1 MIRETKN
8 NELVINLDGS
18 DGNAFALMGS
28 AKRLAREIG
37 YASDEVD
44 VMLGKMTRGNYIN
57 LLKVFEEYFGSY
69 VVLETTNSEYLE
81 ALA

>member
-1 MIRETKN
+1 MPDYYIG
-8 NELVINLDGS
+8 DGYN
-18 DGNAFALMGS
+18 DCAD
-28 AKRLAREIG
+28 
-37 YASDEVD
+37 ASDEVD
-44 VMLGKMTRGNYIN
+44 AMLGKMTSGSYIN